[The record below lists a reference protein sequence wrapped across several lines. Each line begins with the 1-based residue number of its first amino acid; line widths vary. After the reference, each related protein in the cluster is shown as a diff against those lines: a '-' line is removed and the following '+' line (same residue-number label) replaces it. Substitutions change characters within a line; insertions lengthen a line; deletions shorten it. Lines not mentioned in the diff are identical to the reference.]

1 MRKYKQVKEKKIT
14 FDMKQWAEVERRAD
28 ACNKTTTSFI
38 RDKAV
43 SSEVRVLDLKGLA
56 PLINGMRTIS
66 NNINQIA
73 RKANE
78 TNNLY
83 AGDVEKLRKE
93 VECLSHSLLKT
104 HNNKTH
110 VITSIYPPATIH
122 KKTDTHLYSAYRIF
136 DYK

>member
-93 VECLSHSLLKT
+93 VECLSRVLPKT
-104 HNNKTH
+104 HICKTH
-110 VITSIYPPATIH
+110 VNTSFYPPATNSEI
-122 KKTDTHLYSAYRIF
+122 KEKSYPV
-136 DYK
+136 

>member
-78 TNNLY
+78 TNNIY
-83 AGDVEKLRKE
+83 AADVEK
-93 VECLSHSLLKT
+93 
-104 HNNKTH
+104 
-110 VITSIYPPATIH
+110 
-122 KKTDTHLYSAYRIF
+122 
-136 DYK
+136 

>member
-43 SSEVRVLDLKGLA
+43 SSEVRVLDMKGFA
-56 PLINGMRTIS
+56 PVLNGMRIIS
-66 NNINQIA
+66 SNINQIA

-78 TNNLY
+78 TNSVY
-83 AGDVEKLRKE
+83 AADVEKLQKE
-93 VECLSHSLLKT
+93 VERLSHTLSQYVSTLRWT
-104 HNNKTH
+104 T
-110 VITSIYPPATIH
+110 V
-122 KKTDTHLYSAYRIF
+122 
-136 DYK
+136 

>member
-1 MRKYKQVKEKKIT
+1 MRMYKKVKEKKIT

-73 RKANE
+73 HKANE

-93 VECLSHSLLKT
+93 VESLCHTLSQFVSTLQWKE
-104 HNNKTH
+104 
-110 VITSIYPPATIH
+110 V
-122 KKTDTHLYSAYRIF
+122 
-136 DYK
+136 

>member
-14 FDMKQWAEVERRAD
+14 FDMKQWEEVERRAD

-93 VECLSHSLLKT
+93 VKCLSHTLSQFVSTLQW
-104 HNNKTH
+104 
-110 VITSIYPPATIH
+110 
-122 KKTDTHLYSAYRIF
+122 KKV
-136 DYK
+136 

>member
-38 RDKAV
+38 RDRAV
-43 SSEVRVLDLKGLA
+43 SSEVRVLDLKELA
-56 PLINGMRTIS
+56 PLLNGMRIIS

-78 TNNLY
+78 TNNIY
-83 AGDVEKLRKE
+83 VGDIEILRKE
-93 VECLSHSLLKT
+93 VESLCHTLSRFVSTLRWKE
-104 HNNKTH
+104 
-110 VITSIYPPATIH
+110 V
-122 KKTDTHLYSAYRIF
+122 
-136 DYK
+136 

>member
-43 SSEVRVLDLKGLA
+43 SSEVRVLDLKELA
-56 PLINGMRTIS
+56 PLLNGMRIIS
-66 NNINQIA
+66 NNVNQIA

-83 AGDVEKLRKE
+83 AADVEKLKGD
-93 VECLSHSLLKT
+93 VSQVCLTVNRWLST
-104 HNNKTH
+104 
-110 VITSIYPPATIH
+110 ITSA
-122 KKTDTHLYSAYRIF
+122 KV
-136 DYK
+136 

>member
-1 MRKYKQVKEKKIT
+1 
-14 FDMKQWAEVERRAD
+14 MKQWEEVERRAD

-93 VECLSHSLLKT
+93 VECLSHTLSQFVSTLQW
-104 HNNKTH
+104 
-110 VITSIYPPATIH
+110 
-122 KKTDTHLYSAYRIF
+122 KKFKVHTESRKDRGFSAYSFGQLLHQRP
-136 DYK
+136 

>member
-14 FDMKQWAEVERRAD
+14 FDMKQWEEVERRAD

-43 SSEVRVLDLKGLA
+43 KGLA

-93 VECLSHSLLKT
+93 VECLSHTLSQFVSTLQW
-104 HNNKTH
+104 
-110 VITSIYPPATIH
+110 
-122 KKTDTHLYSAYRIF
+122 KKV
-136 DYK
+136 